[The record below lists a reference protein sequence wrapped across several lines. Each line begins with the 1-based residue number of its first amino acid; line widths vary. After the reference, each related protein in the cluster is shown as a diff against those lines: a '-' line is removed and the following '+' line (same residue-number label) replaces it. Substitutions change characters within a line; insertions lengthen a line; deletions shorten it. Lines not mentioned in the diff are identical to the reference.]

1 MPLDVLNIAHIPKR
15 LKRFEDPALPGKTQ
29 RLRMGKTYI
38 QAPDAA
44 VAQFDEWDA
53 GRPGSCYVGSNPM
66 AMPMMGAMAAP
77 PAPAPE
83 PEDETEL
90 S

>member
-53 GRPGSCYVGSNPM
+53 GRPDSCYRGFNPTAMSMMM
-66 AMPMMGAMAAP
+66 AAAP
-77 PAPAPE
+77 PPPE
-83 PEDETEL
+83 PEIEDETEL